1 MIRRQCTSMQC
12 RNHMEVKVIESQVRG
27 TVVVLLEKIRHLFVA
42 AWQGPGAWA
51 THAPWLRQSGCDW
64 VGTRQRRNEIMW
76 RAARPAGGRLYVR
89 GTRLPNRTE
98 RHAGGVQQPCRT
110 PRQSCWAPGPVV
122 GVAPVAG
129 CVRARR
135 RARPPPA
142 GTAEAGRVA
151 SRPARSVYFCY
162 LFACRCGGIYRF
174 RALAGPGDRDVVCV
188 PQYTYVAPCRAPII
202 VVSSHA
208 RFSRVGRH

>member
-1 MIRRQCTSMQC
+1 MACG
-12 RNHMEVKVIESQVRG
+12 E
-27 TVVVLLEKIRHLFVA
+27 
-42 AWQGPGAWA
+42 
-51 THAPWLRQSGCDW
+51 
-64 VGTRQRRNEIMW
+64 
-76 RAARPAGGRLYVR
+76 AGGRASVR
-89 GTRLPNRTE
+89 EGHPVTE
-98 RHAGGVQQPCRT
+98 PYRAACRRSRAGGVQQPCRT

-208 RFSRVGRH
+208 RLSRVGRH